1 MVKLHELRPPAGA
14 RKRRRRLG
22 RGNGSGNGTYAG
34 KGIKGQKA
42 RSGGGTPPHFE
53 GGQQKIVKRLPEQR
67 GGVNI
72 FRIVPAVV
80 NVGQLNVFSAGDQV
94 TTESLWQ
101 RGLLSS
107 KRGPIKILGEG
118 ELVQPLTVR
127 ADAFSETARAKI
139 AAAGG
144 TVETIEK
151 APRQRRSRSRRSS
164 FR

>member
-1 MVKLHELRPPAGA
+1 MRLHELRAPAGA
-14 RKRRRRLG
+14 RKQRRRLG
-22 RGNGSGNGTYAG
+22 RGNASGSGTYAG
-34 KGIKGQKA
+34 KGMKGQKA

-67 GGVNI
+67 GEVNI
-72 FRIVPAVV
+72 FRIVPVV
-80 NVGQLNVFSAGDQV
+80 MNVGRLNVFSAGDEV
-94 TTESLWQ
+94 TVESLWR

-107 KRGPIKILGEG
+107 KRGPLKILGEG
-118 ELVQPLTVR
+118 ALAQALTVR

-144 TVETIEK
+144 TVEVLEK